1 MMVKSITMGW
11 RESKMRSIFK
21 RLSSTPD
28 LLGSKLYDQD
38 DFYPAFLK
46 DLGKCGYEVIIES
59 PFITSRRLNALLPTI
74 EKLKSRKVKIIIN
87 TRDPEA
93 QDDEY
98 LCKEARRALSTLQ
111 HMGVH
116 VLYTAKHHRKLAIL
130 DRSILYEGSLNILSQ
145 NDSAEV
151 MRRIESAQLA
161 WEMTRFINV
170 DMLTR

>member
-1 MMVKSITMGW
+1 MFNFLRRQAPS
-11 RESKMRSIFK
+11 
-21 RLSSTPD
+21 PD
-28 LLGSKLYDQD
+28 LAVSKLYSQD

-46 DLGKCGYEVIIES
+46 DLGKCQYEAIIES
-59 PFITSRRLNALLPTI
+59 PFITNRRLGILLPVL
-74 EKLKSRKVKIIIN
+74 EKLKSRKVRIVIN

-98 LCKEARRALSTLQ
+98 LRGEARRALSKLQ

-116 VLYTAKHHRKLAIL
+116 VLYTTGHHRKIAIL
-130 DRSILYEGSLNILSQ
+130 DRSVLYEGSLNILSQ

-170 DMLTR
+170 DTLIR